1 MKIKKPFTTAGSG
14 KIYFISDLHYGH
26 ENVIKYDS
34 RPFKD
39 VTEMNNYI
47 LEELKKTKEE
57 DIIFDLGDM
66 FWKMPVDDIKDVLN
80 QIPCKNIYK
89 IVGNHD
95 NYGLYFDQAPLKGYF
110 KIISDILDVHIE
122 HLGKDYM
129 ELCVI
134 IPLYLGIINLMDLFT
149 YLVTFM
155 VTLLNILIV
164 FMILKLM

>member
-57 DIIFDLGDM
+57 GKEERGRDRIAGGKEEDA
-66 FWKMPVDDIKDVLN
+66 VLHRRRATKATGRIHSPAFN
-80 QIPCKNIYK
+80 PSGCRS
-89 IVGNHD
+89 
-95 NYGLYFDQAPLKGYF
+95 
-110 KIISDILDVHIE
+110 SDSA
-122 HLGKDYM
+122 
-129 ELCVI
+129 
-134 IPLYLGIINLMDLFT
+134 
-149 YLVTFM
+149 
-155 VTLLNILIV
+155 
-164 FMILKLM
+164 KLAGSRTTTKARPA